1 MDGFRGHTASDG
13 RHRPPTR
20 EGTVKGVL
28 VDTSVWVEH
37 FRNNSPELVN
47 LLSQDRVLIHPM
59 VIGELA
65 CGTPPD
71 RSNTLTDLGDLRGAQ
86 QPTVSEVIAFLNT
99 HKLYG
104 LGCGLVDMTLLAS
117 ALLSGTALWTLDKR
131 LERLAS
137 RMAVSYQPPTH

>member
-1 MDGFRGHTASDG
+1 M
-13 RHRPPTR
+13 
-20 EGTVKGVL
+20 

-131 LERLAS
+131 LELLAS

>member
-1 MDGFRGHTASDG
+1 MENPSF
-13 RHRPPTR
+13 
-20 EGTVKGVL
+20 
-28 VDTSVWVEH
+28 WVGP

-117 ALLSGTALWTLDKR
+117 ALLSGTALWTLDKPQNPKPGQTR
-131 LERLAS
+131 GQNNRPEEKPRGGTL
-137 RMAVSYQPPTH
+137 